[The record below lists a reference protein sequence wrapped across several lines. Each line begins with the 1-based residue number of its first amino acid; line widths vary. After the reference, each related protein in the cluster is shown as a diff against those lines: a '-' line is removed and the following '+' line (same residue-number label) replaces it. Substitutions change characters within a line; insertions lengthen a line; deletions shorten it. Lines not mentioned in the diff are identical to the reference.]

1 MIEGQ
6 SEKPARFA
14 DSGEEL
20 AEARGRQSME
30 EAHSPTAVPFRPCNE
45 AFRPNGWHARGVVVV
60 TALAG
65 LAVTLSLAIAE
76 VAARSPRVPGIRT
89 ALETSL
95 VLTFALVTILA
106 WGRYRLQ
113 RQAVDLTLVGV
124 VTFVWVLEPGWQA
137 VGHALSGRNGG
148 VWAPTFARLA
158 GALALALV
166 TSWPYS
172 RHPRRSARPRRFT
185 RWQLWATTAAVFLAA
200 VCGVIGLTVTFADA
214 GDVSAPPAAAPLT
227 DGFGRWPAYES
238 LELLTAFAFL
248 ASAWA
253 FARRADAARDF
264 FVAWVGLA
272 CALDAIVY
280 VNYALFPSLSMPLL
294 YRGDYF
300 RVAALCAWAMAGYQE
315 ITRYQAEIAHLARV
329 EERRRIAR
337 DLHDGLAQDLAY
349 LSSRAKLLMS
359 SAKPDEAWLS
369 DLATTSERALQE
381 SRRAVLSLTRP
392 CSWPLDT
399 DLANT
404 AREAARGYAT
414 HVRVSV
420 DPGVPVGPER
430 REALVSIVREAV
442 YNASRHGGAAT
453 ATVEV
458 LPLKG
463 GMMLRVSDDG
473 SGFDTST
480 VPRAGFGLVS
490 MEERSRAAGGR
501 FALRSAPD
509 AGTIVEVEWP

>member
-1 MIEGQ
+1 MVEG
-6 SEKPARFA
+6 
-14 DSGEEL
+14 
-20 AEARGRQSME
+20 
-30 EAHSPTAVPFRPCNE
+30 HSPNAVLFRPCNE
-45 AFRPNGWHARGVVVV
+45 ALKPNGWQTRGVVAV

-65 LAVTLSLAIAE
+65 LAVTVLLATVE
-76 VAARSPRVPGIRT
+76 VTARSPSVTGMRT

-95 VLTFALVTILA
+95 VLTFALVAILA
-106 WGRYRLQ
+106 WGRYSLQ
-113 RQAVDLTLVGV
+113 HRAVDLALFGV
-124 VTFVWVLEPGWQA
+124 VTFVWVLQPAWQA
-137 VGHALSGRNGG
+137 LGHALSDQNGG

-166 TSWPYS
+166 TSWPYWW
-172 RHPRRSARPRRFT
+172 RHPRGSARPRSFT
-185 RWQLWATTAAVFLAA
+185 HWQLWGAAAAVLLAA
-200 VCGVIGLTVTFADA
+200 VGAVIGLTVAL
-214 GDVSAPPAAAPLT
+214 GDVSAAPAAAPLT
-227 DGFGRWPAYES
+227 DGFGRWPARES
-238 LELLTAFAFL
+238 LELLTAFGFL
-248 ASAWA
+248 AAAWA
-253 FARRADAARDF
+253 FAWRADAAKDCF
-264 FVAWVGLA
+264 IAWVGVA
-272 CALDAIVY
+272 CALDSIVY

-315 ITRYQAEIAHLARV
+315 ISRYQAEIARMARV

-359 SAKPDEAWLS
+359 SAKPDEASLS

-381 SRRAVLSLTRP
+381 SRRAVLSLTRQ
-392 CSWPLDT
+392 CSGPLDK

-404 AREAARGYAT
+404 ARQAARSYAT
-414 HVRVSV
+414 QVRVSV
-420 DPGVPVGPER
+420 DPGVPVGPDR

-442 YNASRHGGAAT
+442 YNASRHGCAAT

-458 LPLKG
+458 LRSKG
-463 GMMLRVSDDG
+463 GMVLRVSDDG
-473 SGFDTST
+473 NGFDPST
-480 VPRAGFGLVS
+480 VPRVGFGLVS

-501 FALRSAPD
+501 FALTSAPG